1 VKHVFLQLS
10 LGRSRQVGHCGNI
23 REPLF
28 ASMTPPLSIPRI
40 VIYVSGMQTGGGGV
54 LALLRTGIERVRGG
68 SC

>member
-1 VKHVFLQLS
+1 LQLS

-40 VIYVSGMQTGGGGV
+40 VIYVPGMQTGGVV